1 MMRPFHIDGAFK
13 MREFIGML
21 SELDSRH
28 PINFIKTA
36 APNKIMSKIYKL

>member
-1 MMRPFHIDGAFK
+1 
-13 MREFIGML
+13 ML

-36 APNKIMSKIYKL
+36 APNKIMSKIYKLWLLISFSDLE